1 MLKNLFRSRRDLE
14 IEKSPRNPARSKP
27 LRKDVVTYVIQP
39 HLEFDIYWKDTGDVG
54 IGPTVAVYIYE
65 KEVLRFDCFG
75 PDKGHYHIFT
85 EYEDG
90 SKNDRIFWRES
101 SRIDQIS
108 RTIWDLE
115 KNLDTLI
122 QLVSDGRI
130 RQFQINHS
138 ALQSKLPIVRN
149 QLEDHLKLVQNHIA
163 EKNLG

>member
-1 MLKNLFRSRRDLE
+1 MLRDLFQFRRDLGIKE
-14 IEKSPRNPARSKP
+14 IPRNPARSKP
-27 LRKDVVTYVIQP
+27 LRKDVVTQVIQP
-39 HLEFDIYWKDTGDVG
+39 NLELDIYWKDTGDVG

-85 EYEDG
+85 EYEEG
-90 SKNDRIFWRES
+90 QKNDRIFWRES

-108 RTIWDLE
+108 RTLWDLE

-122 QLVSDGRI
+122 QLVSDVRI

-138 ALQSKLPIVRN
+138 ALESKLPIVRN
-149 QLEDHLKLVQNHIA
+149 HLEAHLKLVENHIVN
-163 EKNLG
+163 KSPG